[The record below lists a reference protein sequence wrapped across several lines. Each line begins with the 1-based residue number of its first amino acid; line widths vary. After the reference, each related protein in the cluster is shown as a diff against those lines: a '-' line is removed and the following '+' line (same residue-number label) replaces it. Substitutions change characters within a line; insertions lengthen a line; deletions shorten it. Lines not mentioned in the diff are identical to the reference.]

1 MKKLFVVTAIFMSM
15 IACKKSGHVYKASF
29 IDKDKLYGGGDLSGS
44 ITTNFF
50 FRDEK
55 DSIAALEFYK
65 QTDAYKDNIAKC
77 DSFCIEYFCTSAEWG
92 R

>member
-1 MKKLFVVTAIFMSM
+1 MKKLAVIAFVILSM
-15 IACKKSGHVYKASF
+15 TACKKDGHVYKASF
-29 IDKDKLYGGGDLSGS
+29 IDKDKLYGGQDLSGS

-50 FRDEK
+50 IMDTK

-65 QTDAYKDNIAKC
+65 QTEGYKMQITRC
-77 DSFCIEYFCTSAEWG
+77 DSFCIEYWGTAAEWQ